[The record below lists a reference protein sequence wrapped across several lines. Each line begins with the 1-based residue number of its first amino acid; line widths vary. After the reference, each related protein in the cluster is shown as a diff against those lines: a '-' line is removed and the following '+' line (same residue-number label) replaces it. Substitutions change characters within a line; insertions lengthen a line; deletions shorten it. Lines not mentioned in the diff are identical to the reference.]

1 MLKNNTDKC
10 VVKVHMRSDQ
20 SLVDRIDDRY
30 QDYHVILAAPDW
42 VQTGLRLIRQ
52 TLNRDIVVDITD
64 STGRHETEQICGE
77 ITLKNLQLMAR
88 NESWNGMGEINFGNF
103 QDISP
108 EIVYALKDLVRQCV
122 IIGRDWTTHYGGYPK
137 GNQRIRQKERVYI
150 CDLIGLQFQ
159 NDYNSGRL
167 VLISDSLPKGL
178 LDQFIY
184 EQVVGEK
191 KPTSLDAVYDK
202 SERFEERNGIYF
214 DKKAYIKFV
223 AKDVLI
229 TGLALDH
236 CVTESVNFKFLKYG
250 TGYFAG
256 SYRDILESLIG
267 QGVAQGLAELLP
279 RQQHIKSIE
288 LPFYDQNPIID
299 KVCAENNVQ
308 LKYGRDDALLKT
320 HPNHT
325 TATTNCA
332 DPHAS
337 IGNKMGFGSIDGAI
351 AENLDF
357 KAMKLC
363 PIINKLITQ
372 NFIIDQSYEVET
384 R

>member
-1 MLKNNTDKC
+1 
-10 VVKVHMRSDQ
+10 
-20 SLVDRIDDRY
+20 
-30 QDYHVILAAPDW
+30 
-42 VQTGLRLIRQ
+42 
-52 TLNRDIVVDITD
+52 
-64 STGRHETEQICGE
+64 
-77 ITLKNLQLMAR
+77 MAR
-88 NESWNGMGEINFGNF
+88 NESFNTSGKINFANF

-137 GNQRIRQKERVYI
+137 DNNRVQQKERVYI

-167 VLISDSLPKGL
+167 VLISDSPPKGF
-178 LDQFIY
+178 LDEFIY

-191 KPTSLDAVYDK
+191 KPSYVNSANDK
-202 SERFEERNGIYF
+202 SGRFELRNGIYF

-229 TGLALDH
+229 TGLASDD

-299 KVCAENNVQ
+299 
-308 LKYGRDDALLKT
+308 
-320 HPNHT
+320 
-325 TATTNCA
+325 
-332 DPHAS
+332 S
-337 IGNKMGFGSIDGAI
+337 
-351 AENLDF
+351 
-357 KAMKLC
+357 LC
-363 PIINKLITQ
+363 RK
-372 NFIIDQSYEVET
+372 
-384 R
+384 

>member
-1 MLKNNTDKC
+1 
-10 VVKVHMRSDQ
+10 MREDQ
-20 SLVDRIDDRY
+20 RMDDRVDDRY
-30 QDYHVILAAPDW
+30 QNDNVILAAPQW
-42 VQTGLRLIRQ
+42 LLIGLQMIRQ
-52 TLNRDIVVDITD
+52 ELNRDIVLDISD
-64 STGRHETEQICGE
+64 RNGKREMEQICGE
-77 ITLKNLQLMAR
+77 LSLRHLQLMAR
-88 NESWNGMGEINFGNF
+88 NESWNTSGKIDFGNF
-103 QDISP
+103 HGISHN
-108 EIVYALKDLVRQCV
+108 IVHALKDLVRQSV
-122 IIGRDWTTHYGGYPK
+122 IVGQEWTTHYGGFPSDSPRVE
-137 GNQRIRQKERVYI
+137 QRERVYI

-191 KPTSLDAVYDK
+191 RPTYLDATNDK
-202 SERFEERNGIYF
+202 SGRFEQRNGIYF

-267 QGVAQGLAELLP
+267 QGVAEGLAELLP

-320 HPNHT
+320 HPNYT

-332 DPHAS
+332 DPHTS

-351 AENLDF
+351 AENLIQ
-357 KAMKLC
+357 KALTLC
-363 PIINKLITQ
+363 PIINKILSEIYL
-372 NFIIDQSYEVET
+372 N
-384 R
+384 

>member
-1 MLKNNTDKC
+1 
-10 VVKVHMRSDQ
+10 MRSDQ
-20 SLVDRIDDRY
+20 RLEDRLDDRY
-30 QDYHVILAAPDW
+30 QDDHVILAAPDW
-42 VQTGLRLIRQ
+42 VQTGLKLIRQ
-52 TLNRDIVVDITD
+52 TLNRDIVLDITD
-64 STGRHETEQICGE
+64 STGRHDTEEICGE
-77 ITLKNLQLMAR
+77 ITLRHLQLMAR
-88 NESWNGMGEINFGNF
+88 NESFNTSGKINFRNF
-103 QDISP
+103 QNISP
-108 EIVYALKDLVRQCV
+108 DMVYALKYLVRQCV
-122 IIGRDWTTHYGGYPK
+122 IVGRDWTTHYGGYPD
-137 GNQRIRQKERVYI
+137 GNHRVRQKERVYI

-159 NDYNSGRL
+159 NNYNSGRL
-167 VLISDSLPKGL
+167 VFIDNRLPKWF
-178 LDQFIY
+178 LDEFIY

-191 KPTSLDAVYDK
+191 KPSYVDAANDE
-202 SERFEERNGIYF
+202 SGRFQKRNGIYF

-236 CVTESVNFKFLKYG
+236 CISESVNFKFLKYG

-267 QGVAQGLAELLP
+267 QGVAEGLAELLP

-288 LPFYDQNPIID
+288 LPFYDHNPIID

-308 LKYGRDDALLKT
+308 LKYDRDDALLKT
-320 HPNHT
+320 HPNYT

-351 AENLDF
+351 AENLGF

-363 PIINKLITQ
+363 PLINKKMMEYFL
-372 NFIIDQSYEVET
+372 S
-384 R
+384 